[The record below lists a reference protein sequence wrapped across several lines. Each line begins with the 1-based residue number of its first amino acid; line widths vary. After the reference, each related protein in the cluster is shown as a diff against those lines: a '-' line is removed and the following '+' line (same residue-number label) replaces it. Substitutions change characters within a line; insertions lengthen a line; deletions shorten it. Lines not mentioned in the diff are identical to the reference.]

1 MAYQNVGTPRFY
13 INVFEWL
20 SINGVLDVD
29 SVFKMNP
36 SNFKSYNNT
45 DFSISRYTFNNNGF
59 IAILGHTLS
68 SDNHTS
74 SLKSDG
80 DSLSLS
86 EIVNIGSD
94 QHAIVP
100 QYDGWSLATTDEL
113 DNKEKVSVYF
123 TEPTG
128 TDIGSIILGT
138 YYDMPHSPDLN
149 LTMTRE
155 YGGVKTIETRGGSTL
170 TNSFYNGNP
179 MWGDRAAWELTG
191 GYAYDQEP
199 NNFPSKLA
207 RSGRRIWDLSF
218 SFLQDTDV
226 LENVGALYWAEFESS
241 GTPLSTDADYS
252 DRTIL
257 NHNNFYSQVIHK
269 TNGGQLPFI
278 FQPDNTN
285 NNPDQFAIAKLD
297 MNSFQF
303 NQTAFNKY
311 TVKLKI
317 REVW

>member
-1 MAYQNVGTPRFY
+1 M
-13 INVFEWL
+13 
-20 SINGVLDVD
+20 
-29 SVFKMNP
+29 K
-36 SNFKSYNNT
+36 
-45 DFSISRYTFNNNGF
+45 
-59 IAILGHTLS
+59 
-68 SDNHTS
+68 
-74 SLKSDG
+74 
-80 DSLSLS
+80 
-86 EIVNIGSD
+86 
-94 QHAIVP
+94 
-100 QYDGWSLATTDEL
+100 
-113 DNKEKVSVYF
+113 
-123 TEPTG
+123 
-128 TDIGSIILGT
+128 
-138 YYDMPHSPDLN
+138 
-149 LTMTRE
+149 RE

-257 NHNNFYSQVIHK
+257 NHNNFYSQVVHK